1 MAQRR
6 VELRGRDYRELGPLA
21 LVALPGAGA
30 LALSRGAEP
39 KAYAHVDPNEDG
51 ALLVANDGGLL
62 AAVVDG
68 YNGAA
73 ASERALDAVAAAA
86 AELIAAGG
94 RDFAERARR
103 LALDVAGTLR
113 EVAPSHTC
121 LLLAARRGAALH
133 FASFGDSTLFRA
145 SSNAAASPATPHVL
159 GPRLK
164 PRALGPEA
172 PWHGAFTLAP
182 GERVALVTDGVT
194 NFAPEPERLGALLR
208 AQNDAASG
216 ARAIARAALDGGA
229 GDNVAV
235 AVLEGPPA

>member
-1 MAQRR
+1 MGQRR

-39 KAYAHVDPNEDG
+39 KPYAHVDPNEDG
-51 ALLVANDGGLL
+51 ALLVASDAGLL

-68 YNGAA
+68 FNGGA
-73 ASERALDAVAAAA
+73 ASERALDVVAQE
-86 AELIAAGG
+86 AESLIAASG

-103 LALDVAGTLR
+103 VALEIARSLR
-113 EVAPSHTC
+113 ALAPSHTC
-121 LLLAARRGAALH
+121 LLLATRRGSALH
-133 FASFGDSTLFRA
+133 FATFGDSTLFRA
-145 SSNAAASPATPHVL
+145 SSNAAASPETPHVL
-159 GPRLK
+159 GPRLTS
-164 PRALGPEA
+164 RALGLEA
-172 PWHGAFTLAP
+172 LWHGAFTLAP

-208 AQNDAASG
+208 EGDAASG
-216 ARAIARAALDGGA
+216 ARALARAALDGGA